1 MAKFHGYIG
10 FAVTSETS
18 PGVYTE
24 STTER
29 EYFGDIIKNTRRI
42 QNGVGINDNIV
53 INNQVSVIS
62 DEYINNFI
70 GHIRYVK
77 FGPANTKWK
86 VDSID
91 PGYPRI
97 TLTLGGLYNG

>member
-1 MAKFHGYIG
+1 MSKFHGQIG

-24 STTER
+24 SITER
-29 EYFGDIIKNTRRI
+29 EYLGEIIKNTRRI

-53 INNQVSVIS
+53 ISNQVSVIS

-70 GHIRYVK
+70 GSIRYVK
-77 FGPANTKWK
+77 FGPSDTKWK